1 MSKESARRYKS
12 TGSDERES
20 SVLEGCNVS
29 DPGLGVP
36 EGGYISA
43 HQYYIL
49 VYYIS
54 PWLRKNGEQG
64 LFLVIAWAHHGVK
77 MGNKG
82 SGVGDRPKRSSY
94 PADSV

>member
-12 TGSDERES
+12 IKSSDERES

-43 HQYYIL
+43 
-49 VYYIS
+49 
-54 PWLRKNGEQG
+54 PPQG
-64 LFLVIAWAHHGVK
+64 NEV
-77 MGNKG
+77 N
-82 SGVGDRPKRSSY
+82 
-94 PADSV
+94 